1 MKAVFKLIFSCLVF
15 ILFFG
20 FENNARSQSLQFC
33 ENVSSNGAPI
43 AESSVF
49 NISDKGGYFKFLVTL
64 PFTVGTQYV
73 NYEIYKI
80 DSEGNET
87 YESTINHEVDA
98 SWTWFWKEV
107 TFYKA
112 GRYNVYVYDGVKNFL
127 TSAQVR
133 IQFY

>member
-1 MKAVFKLIFSCLVF
+1 MKAIFRLQLACLVF
-15 ILFFG
+15 FIFFG
-20 FENNARSQSLQFC
+20 FKNNAYSQSLQFC

-49 NISDKGGYFKFLVTL
+49 TISEKGGFLKFLVTL

-80 DSEGNET
+80 DAEGNET
-87 YESTINHEVDA
+87 YESTINQSVDQ
-98 SWTWFWKEV
+98 SWTWFWKEA
-107 TFYKA
+107 TFYSA
-112 GRYNVYVYDGVKNFL
+112 GRYNVYVYDGDKNFL
-127 TSAQVR
+127 TSSQVR

>member
-1 MKAVFKLIFSCLVF
+1 MKAVFKLTLTCSVF
-15 ILFFG
+15 FLFFG
-20 FENNARSQSLQFC
+20 FESNASCQSLQFC

-73 NYEIYKI
+73 NFEIYKI

-87 YESTINHEVDA
+87 YDSTINHDVDP

-107 TFYKA
+107 TFYEP
-112 GRYNVYVYDGVKNFL
+112 GRYNVYVFDGVKNLL

-133 IQFY
+133 IQFH

>member
-1 MKAVFKLIFSCLVF
+1 MLACLVITICF
-15 ILFFG
+15 SFK
-20 FENNARSQSLQFC
+20 NNVRSQSLQFC

-49 NISDKGGYFKFLVTL
+49 NISEKGGFLKFLVTL
-64 PFTVGTQYV
+64 PFTVGTPSV

-80 DSEGNET
+80 DPEGNET
-87 YESTINHEVDA
+87 YESSINQSVDP
-98 SWTWFWKEV
+98 SWTWFWKEA
-107 TFYKA
+107 TFYNG
-112 GRYNVYVYDGVKNFL
+112 GRYNVYVYDGDKNFL